1 MYNFCLIFSL
11 KKKIGLKYFVLDC
24 LCKENIICLI
34 IHNDAFN
41 IYDHIL
47 SEIPLNLW
55 KEAVL

>member
-1 MYNFCLIFSL
+1 MYKFCLIISL

-24 LCKENIICLI
+24 FFKENIICLI

-47 SEIPLNLW
+47 YEIPLN
-55 KEAVL
+55 